1 MTPTETAAPPLTE
14 HDRVLIDKCEV
25 AARDGVA
32 LERWCRSTD
41 TGRTEFGLDL
51 GEKFALPNRAEGYFG
66 TIALNGVERSVMG
79 VRQYV
84 EFARIHKRHDARQ
97 LLKDFVLGEFLTR
110 AHWLNPDDT
119 PGGFDVKKTL
129 FKRMDGEYGQFA
141 EADRQGAMDW
151 RDIGTTYRWVLLTIK
166 LNDFGMKMG
175 PLDMRLDEAVCVTP
189 VPEFVHVVDNPTP
202 QYALEVSIGYPFID
216 YAPIPNHFG
225 FGPGKFGIAI
235 KLFSFFLTHDN
246 RIRAWM
252 DFAAAP
258 RAEKVF
264 DLWGLD
270 PVYGGADLVDKMTL
284 GLIDSAPIHEG
295 MDKLMLAKHCHVHQK
310 LMDGAA
316 RKWDEWLGESSY

>member
-1 MTPTETAAPPLTE
+1 
-14 HDRVLIDKCEV
+14 
-25 AARDGVA
+25 
-32 LERWCRSTD
+32 
-41 TGRTEFGLDL
+41 
-51 GEKFALPNRAEGYFG
+51 
-66 TIALNGVERSVMG
+66 LNGAERSVMG

-84 EFARIHKRHDARQ
+84 EFARVQKRHDAGR
-97 LLKDFVLGEFLTR
+97 LLKDFVLGEFLSR
-110 AHWLNPDDT
+110 ANWLNPDDT
-119 PGGFDVKKTL
+119 PGGFDVKKSL

-141 EADRQGAMDW
+141 DADRQGAMDW
-151 RDIGTTYRWVLLTIK
+151 RDIGTTYRWVLLTVK

-175 PLDMRLDEAVCVTP
+175 PLDLRLDEAVCVTP

-202 QYALEVSIGYPFID
+202 EYALEVSIGYPFID

-246 RIRAWM
+246 RIRVWM

-270 PVYGGADLVDKMTL
+270 PVYGGADLIDKMTG
-284 GLIDSAPIHEG
+284 GLIASAPIHES

-316 RKWDEWLGESSY
+316 KKWDEWLGESC